1 MNPSANPADPRPGTL
16 ESLLR
21 AFYLADSALP
31 VGGYAYS
38 HGLET
43 LVHQG
48 AVASPDDVGH
58 LLAHYIRQPL
68 ERQQFPA
75 LLAALRAQDEAALAR
90 IDLRLDASISPAPER
105 EAGRALGRRL
115 VQLGP
120 ILAPGFEGTAYARS
134 VAAGEAPGQHA
145 VAMGSLARQ
154 LAVPPAVALA
164 AFGHAALVTITGAAT
179 RLGVIGPAAAAGL
192 VAGAAAAL
200 EAAIQRALDAPTARR
215 FGAFSPTLEVAS
227 ARHPTL
233 PFRMFAA

>member
-1 MNPSANPADPRPGTL
+1 MNPFASPVASRPGAL

-43 LVHQG
+43 LVHQA
-48 AVASPDDVGH
+48 AVASPDDVGQ
-58 LLAHYIRQPL
+58 LLALYIRQPL

-75 LLAALRAQDEAALAR
+75 LLAALRAPDHAALPR
-90 IDLRLDASISPAPER
+90 IDVRLDASISPAPER

-120 ILAPGFEGTAYARS
+120 ILTPGFESTAYARS
-134 VAAGEAPGQHA
+134 VAADEAPGQHA
-145 VAMGSLARQ
+145 VAMGVLARQ
-154 LAVPPAVALA
+154 LAVPPPVALA
-164 AFGHAALVTITGAAT
+164 AFGHAAIVTLTGAAI

-192 VAGAAAAL
+192 IASAGPDL
-200 EAAIQRALDAPTARR
+200 EAAIHRALDVPPPRR
-215 FGAFSPTLEVAS
+215 FGAFSPTLEIAS